1 MITKYFGA
9 SGRVTRVH
17 TGPEGDLQFSALAAT
32 LIEYPDERGDL
43 ATWPAVLKSLMRQK
57 IKAERDRRKANGGFL
72 VGTLW
77 FRSDAESLALYGQ
90 MLTMAVEQALLPTYV
105 FRTAWRSMS
114 GATTPMTVAL
124 VRQIRD
130 AGFVTWGLIDDTAQ
144 SHIVAVGLSATPESY
159 NYSTG
164 WPPTYN

>member
-1 MITKYFGA
+1 MIAFKDGKDGYYQFDWDGVSPLPKWT
-9 SGRVTRVH
+9 SGMTQIAVT
-17 TGPEGDLQFSALAAT
+17 PKD
-32 LIEYPDERGDL
+32 
-43 ATWPAVLKSLMRQK
+43 PAVVRAQK
-57 IKAERDRRKANGGFL
+57 ISEVKAERDRRKANGGFL

-77 FRSDAESLALYGQ
+77 FRSDAESLALYVQ

-124 VRQIRD
+124 VRQIRN
-130 AGFVTWGLIDDTAQ
+130 AGLITLGLIDDNAQ
-144 SHIVAVGLSATPESY
+144 AHIVAIGLSATPESY